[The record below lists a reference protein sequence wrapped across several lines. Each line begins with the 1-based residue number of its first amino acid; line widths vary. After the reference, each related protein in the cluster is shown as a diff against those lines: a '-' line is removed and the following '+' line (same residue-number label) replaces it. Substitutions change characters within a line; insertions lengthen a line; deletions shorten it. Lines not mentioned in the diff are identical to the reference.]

1 MKYADPEAF
10 RAALETRLREGSN
23 SAQDLSRRRRIVAFD
38 RLLAR
43 LAVSEIPDRGLVVRL
58 SVDALLGSR
67 VFESIVVDVVA
78 GEGMP
83 ATAESVELGR
93 AERVRGIEPPL
104 SAWEA
109 EVLPLNYTRRRRP
122 EPIQCRC
129 DRGVQSGAWPLGSP
143 DDGCGKR

>member
-23 SAQDLSRRRRIVAFD
+23 SAKDLSRRRRIVAFD

-83 ATAESVELGR
+83 ATAEVSNS
-93 AERVRGIEPPL
+93 AVR
-104 SAWEA
+104 
-109 EVLPLNYTRRRRP
+109 
-122 EPIQCRC
+122 
-129 DRGVQSGAWPLGSP
+129 SG
-143 DDGCGKR
+143 